1 MKKVIRFD
9 KRAEKE
15 FKKFGSVVQAKI
27 KAIIDILARD
37 GKLIE
42 PFSKKIDKY
51 LFEIRIVSEGQYRL
65 LYAYLIGEY
74 IIILSAF
81 QKKTQQTPLK
91 EIKKAKDRLNR
102 YKII

>member
-15 FKKFGSVVQAKI
+15 FRKFPRVVQVKAKI
-27 KAIIDILARD
+27 LFDVLERD
-37 GKLIE
+37 GRLEEPYGKKLD
-42 PFSKKIDKY
+42 SN
-51 LFEIRIVSEGQYRL
+51 LFEIRLKSNGQWRI
-65 LYAYLIGEY
+65 LYAYLIGKE

-91 EIKKAKDRLNR
+91 ELKKTRERMKI
-102 YKII
+102 YK